1 MIDEFRQRL
10 AAAYESWG
18 ANAGTTPAHFFE
30 LMDEAI
36 EFHTVLE
43 REFPLDPLSGP
54 FNGRSAVIGYWTA
67 LAESWEMVSCKTDAI
82 VGEGDRVVWIG
93 RVRWR
98 NRKTLRELASSKVDV
113 WSVWQGKAI
122 RYLEVFDSAAYGRA
136 AGHFETAPALQ
147 V

>member
-18 ANAGTTPAHFFE
+18 ANAGTTPAHFFD

-54 FNGRSAVIGYWTA
+54 FHGRSAVIGYWTA
-67 LAESWEMVSCKTDAI
+67 LAESWEVVSCKTDAI

-98 NRKTLRELASSKVDV
+98 NRKTLRELASPKTDV

-122 RYLEVFDSAAYGRA
+122 RYLEVFDSAGYGRA
-136 AGHFETAPALQ
+136 AGHVETAPALQ
-147 V
+147 D